1 VLELLLFERWKVTM
15 GQTIVYRKQVL
26 LAVEAFLEA
35 TPDSI
40 ERGHQIIRTY
50 LDEISREEMYL
61 TLDWFLWY
69 DFLYCLTDLV
79 FYKEKRYLQ
88 EVSNLLQGKQP
99 QLLQSCIYQEDFR
112 PYFTERDQEWYRQAE
127 HMLAFL
133 HTLPFS
139 ELHPFFTPATQ
150 EQEEAGEA
158 IRGVPEEIMNQCAQ
172 VQTAYEQRK
181 EALERL
187 SQEHPLAEDVGQEK
201 ISHVIF
207 QIVTTLLTG
216 LFVGWQAMY
225 SGYPVIWRGTVGG
238 TLARGLGN
246 VDATEDIL
254 RAQRLLATL
263 AGQRP
268 LFFSWSVCKAS
279 SLGADAFL
287 FHIQ

>member
-1 VLELLLFERWKVTM
+1 MR
-15 GQTIVYRKQVL
+15 QTIAYRKQL
-26 LAVEAFLEA
+26 LFAVEAFLEA
-35 TPDSI
+35 TPDSM
-40 ERGHQIIRTY
+40 ERGHQIIRTC
-50 LDEISREEMYL
+50 LDEISREEIRL

-69 DFLYCLTDLV
+69 GFLHSLTDLV

-88 EVSNLLQGKQP
+88 DVSHLLQGKQP
-99 QLLQSCIYQEDFR
+99 QLLERYIYQEDFR

-139 ELHPFFTPATQ
+139 ELHLFFIPATQ

-158 IRGVPEEIMNQCAQ
+158 VRGVPEEIMSQCAQ
-172 VQTAYEQRK
+172 IQAAYEQRK
-181 EALERL
+181 EGLEQL
-187 SQEHPLAEDVGQEK
+187 LQEHPLAEDIGQEK
-201 ISHVIF
+201 MFHVIF
-207 QIVTTLLTG
+207 QIVTSLLTG
-216 LFVGWQAMY
+216 LLVGWQAMY
-225 SGYPVIWRGTVGG
+225 SGYPVIWRGTIGG

>member
-1 VLELLLFERWKVTM
+1 ME
-15 GQTIVYRKQVL
+15 QTIAYRKQVL

-35 TPDSI
+35 TPDSM

-50 LDEISREEMYL
+50 LDEISREETWL

-69 DFLYCLTDLV
+69 RFLHCLTDLV

-88 EVSNLLQGKQP
+88 EVSNLLRGKQP
-99 QLLQSCIYQEDFR
+99 QLLWRYIYQEDFR
-112 PYFTERDQEWYRQAE
+112 PYFTEHDQEWYRQAE
-127 HMLAFL
+127 QMLAFL
-133 HTLPFS
+133 QTLPFS
-139 ELHPFFTPATQ
+139 ELHPFFTPATP
-150 EQEEAGEA
+150 EREEAGEA
-158 IRGVPEEIMNQCAQ
+158 SKGVPEEIMSQCEQ
-172 VQTAYEQRK
+172 VQAAYEQRK
-181 EALERL
+181 ERLEQL
-187 SQEHPLAEDVGQEK
+187 SQEHPLTEDMGQEK
-201 ISHVIF
+201 MSHVIF
-207 QIVTTLLTG
+207 QIVTSLLTG
-216 LFVGWQAMY
+216 LFVGWEAMY
-225 SGYPVIWRGTVGG
+225 CGYPVIRNARIGG

-268 LFFSWSVCKAS
+268 LFFSWSVYKAS

>member
-1 VLELLLFERWKVTM
+1 M
-15 GQTIVYRKQVL
+15 GQTIAYRKQVL

-35 TPDSI
+35 TPDSM

-50 LDEISREEMYL
+50 LDEISREETWL

-69 DFLYCLTDLV
+69 RFLHCLTDLV

-88 EVSNLLQGKQP
+88 EVSNLLRGKQP
-99 QLLQSCIYQEDFR
+99 QLLRRYIYGEDFR
-112 PYFTERDQEWYRQAE
+112 PYFTEHDQEWYRQAE
-127 HMLAFL
+127 QMLAFL

-139 ELHPFFTPATQ
+139 ELHPFFRQATQ

-158 IRGVPEEIMNQCAQ
+158 IKGVPEEIMSQCEQ
-172 VQTAYEQRK
+172 VQAAYEQRK
-181 EALERL
+181 ERLEQL
-187 SQEHPLAEDVGQEK
+187 SQEHPLAEDMGQEK

-207 QIVTTLLTG
+207 QIVTSLLTG
-216 LFVGWQAMY
+216 LFVGWEAMY
-225 SGYPVIWRGTVGG
+225 CGYPVIRNATIGG